1 MIPIDQVKQLR
12 EETGVSIQ
20 ECKRA
25 LEKAAGDLEKAKK
38 VLREWGRDFAGKK
51 SERDVKEGIIASY
64 IHSNKKIGV
73 IIELR
78 CESDFVAKS
87 EDFQKLAHEL
97 CLQIVALRP
106 LFVKEEDIPEEF
118 LDGEEKIYKEQLKN
132 SGKPQNIILQVIEGK
147 LKKYKKEVSL
157 MSQSW
162 IKNDQKDIKDLVD
175 EYITKTGENIVV
187 RNFARYEI

>member
-51 SERDVKEGIIASY
+51 SEREVKEGIIASY

-118 LDGEEKIYKEQLKN
+118 LDGEKKIYKEQLKN
-132 SGKPQNIILQVIEGK
+132 SGKSQNIILQVIEGK
-147 LKKYKKEVSL
+147 LKKYKDEVSL